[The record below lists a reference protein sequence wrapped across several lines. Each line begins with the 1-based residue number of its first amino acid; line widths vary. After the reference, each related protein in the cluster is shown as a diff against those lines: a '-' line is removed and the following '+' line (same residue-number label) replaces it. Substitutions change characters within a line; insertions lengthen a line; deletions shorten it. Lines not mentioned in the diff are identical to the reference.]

1 MLTCKMNI
9 KESAKFNSTCI
20 FFMDYNTTTL
30 LLLLRIPVMTTFGR
44 CKLGSAALW
53 HKAFLNNKWLENIFT
68 ILILNVIMPNNTNI
82 TN

>member
-1 MLTCKMNI
+1 MKI
-9 KESAKFNSTCI
+9 KESAKLNSTCI
-20 FFMDYNTTTL
+20 FFKDYNTTTL

>member
-1 MLTCKMNI
+1 MKI
-9 KESAKFNSTCI
+9 KESAKLNSTCI
-20 FFMDYNTTTL
+20 FFKDYNTTTL

-68 ILILNVIMPNNTNI
+68 ILILNVIMPNTNI